1 MTESATAGTGAQE
14 QEQVYLA
21 FHLLLPR
28 DYPRLQARPAHSARN
43 PAQRDHEHE
52 HGPGLGMRQKQRG
65 RGTGDPNSCSLDVP
79 PSLPQCR
86 GATVQAQPVLVSRD
100 DHRRIVPDFVRK
112 ALHASIVALATPPV
126 NKSTSLDQQ
135 PNTNT
140 TAAGSAAALNI
151 NENFRRTL
159 DIETKARTL
168 GPNLG
173 GFSEQFHAQMQV
185 ASTKQR
191 QQQ

>member
-28 DYPRLQARPAHSARN
+28 DYPQAEG
-43 PAQRDHEHE
+43 QRDRRPEQLQPGRPSLAPSVPRCNRASAARARQPRRPQE
-52 HGPGLGMRQKQRG
+52 NCPGLCKILGEQ
-65 RGTGDPNSCSLDVP
+65 
-79 PSLPQCR
+79 
-86 GATVQAQPVLVSRD
+86 
-100 DHRRIVPDFVRK
+100 K